1 MTQWISTC
9 KEVGGPSSVDLEYCL
24 NQDTG
29 CKAIK
34 KGYCKFDQEHVLQSI
49 AGQFSPAN
57 CQVCNRCH
65 ILLCHVYTFSKY
77 DFLK

>member
-1 MTQWISTC
+1 MYKCPITQWISTC

-29 CKAIK
+29 CEAFK
-34 KGYCKFDQEHVLQSI
+34 KGYCKFDQEHVLQNI

-65 ILLCHVYTFSKY
+65 ILPI
-77 DFLK
+77 FLFV

>member
-1 MTQWISTC
+1 MSKWISTC
-9 KEVGGPSSVDLEYCL
+9 KEVGGPSNVDLKYCL
-24 NQDTG
+24 NQYTG

-34 KGYCKFDQEHVLQSI
+34 KGYCEFDQEHVLQNI

-65 ILLCHVYTFSKY
+65 ILYSYVYKFQNMI
-77 DFLK
+77 F